1 MNRKNDCSG
10 DPQIKQLSGSSAFDR
25 RKALKILASVTA
37 GAAIPEYLHANKNS
51 EEKFSPRREK
61 TLKKIATEEAWCIP
75 EIAEALRNVSRKG
88 STNLDFKLIAQIFDA
103 PISLP
108 ANKNA
113 AVDQTANRD
122 ASAGLMLAKLLDT
135 DGVRLDDMNANG
147 VDMHLLSLSLPGV
160 QIFEPARADELARL
174 ANNRMRSI
182 ILKNPDRYAGLA
194 CFAPQNPNSAAKEME
209 RAINDLKLNGFLVNS
224 HTNNTYFD
232 DEKLWP
238 ILEAAEALNRP
249 LYIHPRAPSD
259 GMALPF
265 VDYRLEGA
273 VWGYGIETST
283 HVLRM
288 IFGGVFDRFPKLQIV
303 IGHMGEALP
312 FWLSR
317 LDFMGRPGA
326 RAGRKNQLKPSEYFQ
341 RNIVITTSGVEDP
354 LALKYCIDKI
364 GVDRIMWAI
373 DYPFQPT
380 APAVSFIDS
389 APISETDRQ
398 KIAYLNAERIF
409 KINKL

>member
-1 MNRKNDCSG
+1 MNRNDCAG
-10 DPQIKQLSGSSAFDR
+10 DRPIKKVSGSSEFNR

-37 GAAIPEYLHANKNS
+37 GAAIPGYLHADTNS
-51 EEKFSPRREK
+51 KENLSGRRAK
-61 TLKKIATEEAWCIP
+61 GVKKIATEEAWCIP
-75 EIAEALRNVSRKG
+75 EIAEGLRNISRKG
-88 STNLDFKLIAQIFDA
+88 NTNLDYKLIAQIFDA
-103 PISLP
+103 PVAST
-108 ANKNA
+108 ANKIA
-113 AVDQTANRD
+113 GVDQTANRD
-122 ASAGLMLAKLLDT
+122 ASAGLMLSKLLDT
-135 DGVRLDDMNANG
+135 EEMRMDDMNTHG

-160 QIFEPARADELARL
+160 QIFEPTKAGELARL
-174 ANNRMRSI
+174 ANDRMRAV
-182 ILKNPDRYAGLA
+182 ILKSPERYAGLA
-194 CFAPQNPNSAAKEME
+194 CFAPQNPNNAAKEME
-209 RAINDLKLNGFLVNS
+209 RAITDLKLNGFLVNS

-238 ILEAAEALNRP
+238 ILEAAESLDRP

-265 VDYRLEGA
+265 ADYRLEGA

-283 HVLRM
+283 HILRM

-326 RAGRKNQLKPSEYFQ
+326 RAGRKNQLKPSDYFQ

-354 LALKYCIDKI
+354 LALKYCIEKI
-364 GVDRIMWAI
+364 GADRIMWAI

-380 APAVSFIDS
+380 ASAVSFIDS
-389 APISETDRQ
+389 ASISETDRE
-398 KIAYLNAERIF
+398 KIAHGNAERIF
-409 KINKL
+409 RINKL